1 MTSVRSICLIGCEL
15 SEAGEDPEFDTL
27 GTLLEEDL
35 EEDGEESE
43 VHQTCRRLI
52 EDVWHKKYEREDIAN
67 ARNHQ
72 WTEAASEAVDLDSS
86 TSTPIEILEQLKEG
100 RNFENNSKKLTEL
113 FLQQVK
119 QVPNEIAVLDLLIFG
134 RFSRG
139 DDDFITIIKTPYI
152 DDAYN
157 INPDAEDILTE
168 NEQVI
173 REQTDKSLLY
183 PRHDGIDN
191 EIDESRVQ
199 VFQKRGSSNWANY
212 WYEFIDLEEN
222 EYPDELVESTFK
234 DRAAE
239 GESDSVFS
247 SYSEFDDVDFEEEF
261 DTDGDLYSG
270 DISIQFAGER
280 LKISIEKVKTDDR
293 IQLARSNDGEEYYL
307 ILKDSDPEFPVGSS
321 GSTNPLFDNI
331 NDLPVIQDLF

>member
-1 MTSVRSICLIGCEL
+1 MTTVRSICLVGCEM
-15 SEAGEDPEFDTL
+15 SENGEDPEFEVL
-27 GTLLEEDL
+27 GTLLEDDL
-35 EEDGEESE
+35 QDGEEESE

-72 WTEAASEAVDLDSS
+72 WSGSAYEAIDLDSS
-86 TSTPIEILEQLKEG
+86 DSTPIDILGELREG
-100 RNFENNSKKLTEL
+100 SDFENNSIKLTEL
-113 FLQQVK
+113 FLQQVRE
-119 QVPNEIAVLDLLIFG
+119 VPNEIAVLDLLIFG
-134 RFSRG
+134 RFTRG
-139 DDDFITIIKTPYI
+139 EEEFVTVIKTPYI

-183 PRHDGIDN
+183 PRHDGIDE
-191 EIDESRVQ
+191 EIDDSKVQ

-234 DRAAE
+234 ERAAE
-239 GESDSVFS
+239 GENDAVFS
-247 SYSEFDDVDFEEEF
+247 TYGEFDETDLEEEF
-261 DTDGDLYSG
+261 DTDGSLNSG

-280 LKISIEKVKTDDR
+280 LKISIEKIKSDDR
-293 IQLARSNDGEEYYL
+293 VQLARSDDSEEYYL
-307 ILKDSDPEFPVGSS
+307 ILKDTDPEFPVGPS
-321 GSTNPLFDNI
+321 GSTNPLFDDI
-331 NDLPVIQDLF
+331 SDLPVIQDLF

>member
-199 VFQKRGSSNWANY
+199 DSTYLTFYFNLGPKRVRLDPIQTKNTYCECPNHRYPPPVDSFLISLSNSCLSSRFSA
-212 WYEFIDLEEN
+212 
-222 EYPDELVESTFK
+222 ES
-234 DRAAE
+234 R
-239 GESDSVFS
+239 S
-247 SYSEFDDVDFEEEF
+247 S
-261 DTDGDLYSG
+261 
-270 DISIQFAGER
+270 
-280 LKISIEKVKTDDR
+280 
-293 IQLARSNDGEEYYL
+293 
-307 ILKDSDPEFPVGSS
+307 
-321 GSTNPLFDNI
+321 
-331 NDLPVIQDLF
+331 

>member
-1 MTSVRSICLIGCEL
+1 MTTVRSICLIGCEM
-15 SEAGEDPEFDTL
+15 SEDGSDPEFDVL

-35 EEDGEESE
+35 EEGEDESE

-72 WTEAASEAVDLDSS
+72 WTESAYEAIDIDSS
-86 TSTPIEILEQLKEG
+86 ESTPIGLLEDLREG
-100 RNFENNSKKLTEL
+100 TDFENNSRELTEL
-113 FLQQVK
+113 FLQQVN

-139 DDDFITIIKTPYI
+139 DDDYVTIIKTPYI

-183 PRHDGIDN
+183 PRHDGVDEAID
-191 EIDESRVQ
+191 DSKVQ

-222 EYPDELVESTFK
+222 EYPDELVEATFK
-234 DRAAE
+234 ERAAE
-239 GESDSVFS
+239 GESDAVFS
-247 SYSEFDDVDFEEEF
+247 SYSEFDGTDLDEEF
-261 DTDGDLYSG
+261 DTDGDLHSG
-270 DISIQFAGER
+270 DIAIQFAGER

-293 IQLARSNDGEEYYL
+293 IQLARSDDGEEYYL
-307 ILKDSDPEFPVGSS
+307 ILKDSDPEFPVGQS
-321 GSTNPLFDNI
+321 GSTNPLFEDI
-331 NDLPVIQDLF
+331 SDLPVIQDLF